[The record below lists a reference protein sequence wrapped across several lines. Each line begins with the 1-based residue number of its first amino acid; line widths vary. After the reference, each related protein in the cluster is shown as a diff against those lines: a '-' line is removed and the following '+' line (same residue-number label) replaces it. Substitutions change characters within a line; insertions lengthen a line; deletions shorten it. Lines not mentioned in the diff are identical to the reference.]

1 MRISEETEER
11 VLRAARELRYRPN
24 LVSRNLRSG
33 TTDTIAFVSDTVA
46 TLPFAGHL
54 IWGAL
59 DAAREL
65 DHLLLIAE
73 TEGDAELEQQTIE
86 AMHDRQVAG
95 IILASMYTRR
105 IDPPA
110 ALLEG
115 RAVLLNALPLADS
128 IEIPVVIP
136 DEARAGAMA
145 ARILLDAGHRD
156 GICLLGAGPSAAD
169 APADSVAAVE
179 RFNGIAEELARAGV
193 AVHAAVGCAEWQPEN
208 GMAAARRLLAEARS
222 PTAFIC
228 FNDRLALGAYQAL
241 AEAGIRV
248 PEDISVVS
256 FDDDQIAS
264 WITPKLTTLALPHY
278 DLGREAVEILLAGAP
293 LQHEQRVTRLPMP
306 ARMRDSV
313 APPRAAALAPGG
325 RAEDRS

>member
-11 VLRAARELRYRPN
+11 VLHAARELRYRPN

-33 TTDTIAFVSDTVA
+33 TTNTIAFVSDTVA
-46 TLPFAGHL
+46 TLPYAGHL

-59 DAAREL
+59 DAAREH

-115 RAVLLNALPLADS
+115 RAVLLNALPITDAT
-128 IEIPVVIP
+128 EIPVVIP
-136 DEARAGAMA
+136 DEARAGATA
-145 ARILLDAGHRD
+145 ARILLDAGHRE
-156 GICLLGAGPSAAD
+156 GICLIGAGLSAAG
-169 APADSVAAVE
+169 APTDSVAAVE
-179 RFNGIAEELARAGV
+179 RLNGITEELAAAGV
-193 AVHAAVGCAEWQPEN
+193 ALHAAVGCAEWQPEN
-208 GMAAARRLLAEARS
+208 GLAATRRLLAEAS
-222 PTAFIC
+222 GPTALIC

-241 AEAGIRV
+241 GEAGIRV
-248 PEDISVVS
+248 PDDVSVVS

-264 WITPKLTTLALPHY
+264 WIAPKLTTLALPHY
-278 DLGREAVEILLAGAP
+278 DLGREAVEILLAEAAP
-293 LQHEQRVTRLPMP
+293 ARERRVTRLPMP

-313 APPRAAALAPGG
+313 APPRAPG
-325 RAEDRS
+325 AVT